1 MIKIS
6 KSILTLSVL
15 AFGLSA
21 CSSLKKSNAES
32 FDSGDAIP
40 LYPVTTATKA
50 DDSLAGHWYIKTV
63 GSITLRSIEDEEWP
77 FIEFVPTEARFYGND
92 GCNIINGSYKTGA
105 SHTLDLSNIATTM
118 KMCAGDSL
126 AYPIANALND
136 TRSFATS
143 GAADGSTILSL
154 RDAAGRA
161 VMTLRKSDID
171 FLNGAWQV
179 VAVNGKE
186 IHVEDARLVFDV
198 DANTVSGNA
207 GCNRLRGEIA
217 RNPQVSSSVQFSN
230 LATTR
235 MTCPDIETESA
246 LLIALEMVTT
256 ARRGAHNTVDLLD
269 AGGHSVVRL
278 SRLTRQQLSN

>member
-1 MIKIS
+1 MNATS
-6 KSILTLSVL
+6 KSILTLSLL

-21 CSSLKKSNAES
+21 CSSLKKSGAGS

-77 FIEFVPTEARFYGND
+77 FVEFVPDEARFYGND
-92 GCNIINGSYKTGA
+92 GCNLINGSYKTA
-105 SHTLDLSNIATTM
+105 SGHTLELSNIATTM

-126 AYPIANALND
+126 AYPIANALNE
-136 TRSFATS
+136 TAGYSTS
-143 GAADGSTILSL
+143 SGPDGSTILSL
-154 RDAAGRA
+154 RNAADRT

-198 DANTVSGNA
+198 DANSVTGNA

-246 LLIALEMVTT
+246 LLIALETVTT
-256 ARRGAHNTVDLLD
+256 ARRGANDTVDLLD
-269 AGGHSVVRL
+269 AGGHCVVRL
-278 SRLTRQQLSN
+278 SRLTREALKN